1 MQPWSDTSYICA
13 GKFSLDLGGYYME
26 NSTRKKNRPTR
37 SRKMDGNE
45 AKSELLKWDGRF
57 RAEECVLGSEPSGYL
72 ADNISLITSLVPGW
86 KAADIACGE
95 GRNSIFLAKHGFDVL
110 GLDISEAG
118 LEKARRWM
126 EREGLQIDFR
136 LVNMEEYLFTEK
148 YHLIINFNFLLR
160 DLIPKAVDALHP
172 GGVIVF
178 DTLVDSP
185 HVPNTHKKEFLLRPG
200 ELLRI
205 FQGFNGE
212 IFLPEE
218 RLHDQM
224 PTAKLIFR
232 KM

>member
-1 MQPWSDTSYICA
+1 LHDKEQT
-13 GKFSLDLGGYYME
+13 
-26 NSTRKKNRPTR
+26 
-37 SRKMDGNE
+37 MDGDERKN
-45 AKSELLKWDGRF
+45 ELLKWDGRF
-57 RAEECVLGSEPSGYL
+57 RAEECVLGAGPSVYL
-72 ADNISLITSLVPGW
+72 AENIELIKSIVPGRRVI
-86 KAADIACGE
+86 DIACGE

-118 LEKARRWM
+118 LEKARGWM
-126 EREGLQIDFR
+126 EREGLTVDFR
-136 LVNMEEYLFTEK
+136 LVNMEDYVFTEK
-148 YHLIINFNFLLR
+148 YDLIVNFNFLLR

-172 GGVIVF
+172 RGIIVF

-185 HVPNTHKKEFLLRPG
+185 HVPNTHKKEFLLKPG

-205 FQGFNGE
+205 FQEFDGE

-232 KM
+232 KV